1 MRSTTNSV
9 RGIGVFLR
17 IVENLLNSDKAI
29 EGLEK
34 LAKDRYP
41 NLKANI
47 ANGNISL

>member
-9 RGIGVFLR
+9 MGIGVFLR

-34 LAKDRYP
+34 LAKGRYP
-41 NLKANI
+41 NLQTNMAH
-47 ANGNISL
+47 GSISF